1 MKRAVPLVAGVVAAL
16 AAASWGSAA
25 LKPLPGI
32 RTPSRN
38 IQCTFV
44 PAARGS
50 ASSLVCMIA
59 HANYSAA
66 LQHRCIAPPT
76 SLDWHGFELPA
87 TRKGSVSCSG
97 GIFYDPAS
105 ERPVFTSLAYGRTW
119 RHGPFTCV
127 SRRTGLTCTNGRG
140 HGLFLSRESWRAW

>member
-1 MKRAVPLVAGVVAAL
+1 MIGH
-16 AAASWGSAA
+16 AS
-25 LKPLPGI
+25 
-32 RTPSRN
+32 
-38 IQCTFV
+38 
-44 PAARGS
+44 
-50 ASSLVCMIA
+50 
-59 HANYSAA
+59 YSAA
-66 LQHRCIAPPT
+66 LQRRCIAAPT